1 MTSIYRKENSEPFTE
16 SAATS
21 LDAGSRGWDC
31 ERMMEARQ
39 LERSMRAT
47 SASGP
52 ARSRERTFTSGT
64 GTRPASNSTGWA
76 THEQTYQFS
85 VRESGNVGQEVL
97 DADGKVVAWTTDA
110 VLAHQIARM
119 LNADQG

>member
-1 MTSIYRKENSEPFTE
+1 MTDIYRKENSEPFTE

-21 LDAGSRGWDC
+21 SDAGSRGWDY
-31 ERMMEARQ
+31 ERKTEAHQ
-39 LERSMRAT
+39 LKHSMRVT
-47 SASGP
+47 SASDP
-52 ARSRERTFTSGT
+52 ARNPAPISTSGI
-64 GTRPASNSTGWA
+64 GTRPANNSTGWA
-76 THEQTYQFS
+76 THEQTSDFT
-85 VRESGNVGQEVL
+85 VRSTSNIGQEVL